1 MGKTRLTQP
10 VFFRHLSTSDKAVRI
25 LTEAEGDDWLHRLTG
40 FNGLWCFC
48 WVQET
53 RKSNHFFIWN
63 LCVSSNTQPLFRMV
77 TSCNTWISQLFA
89 TGITGNAVPC
99 AVKRRGYGPQ
109 WFPWPLRWR
118 PWGTTW
124 EAAKVSMRTSRGAE
138 ADGNSAWNVCR
149 MMGWLGQ
156 LGDKF
161 DWRYIYIY
169 MMHRWLYIR
178 DLLEFPRFDST
189 SGAWLLCQ
197 AVERSTNSK
206 TQSGAAR
213 LQGHRHGS
221 TICTDALWLNH
232 HPVCGGEHV
241 QFLGLLFSR
250 YSHDI
255 PIIFPW
261 YSYDIPMIFPW
272 YSHDI
277 PMIFPWYSNDIPM
290 IFLLLFYDY
299 YY

>member
-161 DWRYIYIY
+161 DWRYIYIWCIGDFTSEIY
-169 MMHRWLYIR
+169 WSSLGLILHLVLDCSARQLRDLQTARPKVEPHVYKDIDMHRPFVLM
-178 DLLEFPRFDST
+178 P
-189 SGAWLLCQ
+189 C
-197 AVERSTNSK
+197 
-206 TQSGAAR
+206 
-213 LQGHRHGS
+213 GS
-221 TICTDALWLNH
+221 TTIQSVVVNMSSFL
-232 HPVCGGEHV
+232 VCCFQG
-241 QFLGLLFSR
+241 
-250 YSHDI
+250 
-255 PIIFPW
+255 
-261 YSYDIPMIFPW
+261 
-272 YSHDI
+272 
-277 PMIFPWYSNDIPM
+277 IPM
-290 IFLLLFYDY
+290 IFL
-299 YY
+299 